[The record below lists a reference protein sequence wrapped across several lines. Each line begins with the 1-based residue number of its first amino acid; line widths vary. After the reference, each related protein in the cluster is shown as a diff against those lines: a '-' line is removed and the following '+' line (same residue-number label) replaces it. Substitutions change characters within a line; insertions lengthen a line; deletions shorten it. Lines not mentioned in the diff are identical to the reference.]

1 MNESKHS
8 VIMKEL
14 RKDRKISQTQIAK
27 ELKMTQRM
35 YSTYETGERKP
46 TIDTLID
53 IANYFNVT
61 LDYLTGNETKRLE
74 PLTEEERKMLK
85 DYRELKEVYQKNVE
99 ERIKTL
105 IEVQS
110 IGA

>member
-1 MNESKHS
+1 MKMQESKHS
-8 VIMKEL
+8 EIMKEL
-14 RKDRKISQTQIAK
+14 RKDRKLSQTKVAK
-27 ELKMTQRM
+27 ALKMTQRM
-35 YSTYETGERKP
+35 YSTYETGDRKP
-46 TIDTLID
+46 TIDTLMD

-85 DYRELKEVYQKNVE
+85 NYRELNTTYQNNVV

-105 IEVQS
+105 IEIQ
-110 IGA
+110 GA

>member
-1 MNESKHS
+1 MQESRHS
-8 VIMKEL
+8 EIMKEL
-14 RKDRKISQTQIAK
+14 RKDRKISQTKVAK
-27 ELKMTQRM
+27 ALNMTQRM

-46 TIDTLID
+46 TIDTLMD

-74 PLTEEERKMLK
+74 PLTEDERKMLK
-85 DYRELKEVYQKNVE
+85 SYRELNTIFQEKVT
-99 ERIKTL
+99 ERIETF